1 MEELFSSS
9 NTNRLQM
16 NYEQEQG
23 NEKFTDTSIP
33 GIKDTAA
40 KERKE
45 QQKSFARKV
54 WLTVGIVMIAVSLFW
69 FLKATFNVML
79 LVLAGVLIALYFHG
93 LSGLLQRKFRMKEKP
108 ALITSIIGTLILLV
122 LFFWFAGDRIAQQ
135 GEELSETLPAAF
147 EKVKGQLNDSPA
159 GQKLI
164 EQFSSSGNSGK
175 IPSILQSFFTTTFGV
190 LGDLY
195 VIFFLGIFFTASP
208 STYTKGFIR
217 LIPVK
222 GRDKAEEVID
232 KLGSTLTKWIKG
244 QLFSMFVVFAL
255 TAIGLAILGIPL
267 WLVLALIAGLLSFIP
282 NFGPLIALIPATLMG
297 FLESP
302 TKALLIVGLYM
313 LVQALE
319 SNLITPQ
326 IQKKLIN
333 IPPALIILA
342 QLFMGV
348 LSGGW
353 GLVLALPIVAV
364 VMVVLEELY
373 IKKMENSLEV

>member
-1 MEELFSSS
+1 
-9 NTNRLQM
+9 M
-16 NYEQEQG
+16 NNQTEPG
-23 NEKFTDTSIP
+23 NEISFDINQQDKSSLQNDS
-33 GIKDTAA
+33 GKDKT
-40 KERKE
+40 
-45 QQKSFARKV
+45 FVRKV
-54 WLTVGIVMIAVSLFW
+54 WLTVGIAMLAVSLFW
-69 FLKATFNVML
+69 FFKATFNVLL

-93 LSGLLQRKFRMKEKP
+93 LSGLLQRKFKFSKKA
-108 ALITSIIGTLILLV
+108 ALLTSIIGTLILLV
-122 LFFWFAGDRIAQQ
+122 AFFWFAGAKIQQQ
-135 GEELSETLPAAF
+135 GEQLSETLPAAF
-147 EKVKGQLNDSPA
+147 EKVKGQLNGTPA
-159 GQKLI
+159 GKKLI
-164 EQFSSSGNSGK
+164 EQFSSSDNTNK
-175 IPSILQSFFTTTFGV
+175 LPALLQSFFSTTFGV

-195 VIFFLGIFFTASP
+195 VVFFLGIFFTASP

-244 QLFSMFVVFAL
+244 QLFSMLVVFIL

-267 WLVLALIAGLLSFIP
+267 WLVLALIAGLLSFVP

-302 TKALLIVGLYM
+302 TKALLVVGLYM

-353 GLVLALPIVAV
+353 GLVLAMPIVAV
-364 VMVVLEELY
+364 VMVVVEELY
-373 IKKMENSLEV
+373 VKKMERRLEVNSI

>member
-1 MEELFSSS
+1 MNNQNEPGNDRSYDINQQDNSSI
-9 NTNRLQM
+9 
-16 NYEQEQG
+16 
-23 NEKFTDTSIP
+23 KTDP
-33 GIKDTAA
+33 GKD
-40 KERKE
+40 
-45 QQKSFARKV
+45 KSFIRKV
-54 WLTVGIVMIAVSLFW
+54 WLTVGIVMLAVSLFW
-69 FLKATFNVML
+69 FFKATFNVLL

-93 LSGLLQRKFRMKEKP
+93 LSGLLQRKFKFSKK
-108 ALITSIIGTLILLV
+108 AGLLTSILGTLVLLV
-122 LFFWFAGDRIAQQ
+122 AFFWFAGDRIQQQ
-135 GEELSETLPAAF
+135 GAQLSETLPAAF
-147 EKVKGQLNDSPA
+147 EKVKGQLNESPA

-164 EQFSSSGNSGK
+164 EQVSSSDNTSKLPG
-175 IPSILQSFFTTTFGV
+175 ILQTFFSTTFGV

-195 VIFFLGIFFTASP
+195 VVFFLGIFFTASP

-244 QLFSMFVVFAL
+244 QLFSMLVVFIL

-267 WLVLALIAGLLSFIP
+267 WLVLALIAGLLSFVP

-302 TKALLIVGLYM
+302 TKALLVIGLYM

-353 GLVLALPIVAV
+353 GLVLAMPIVAV
-364 VMVVLEELY
+364 IMVVVEELY
-373 IKKMENSLEV
+373 VKKMERKLEVEGM